1 MESPYRIL
9 IVDDDNGIKDVL
21 SVFLTSRGYACETA
35 SDGIEALDKASRSV
49 FDAIISDVKMPRMDG
64 ITLTRELLK
73 RYPWLSI
80 MAMTGFAK
88 EYSEE
93 DAIDAGVRDFITKPF
108 TLAEFSAR
116 FHKMMRDHKI
126 YAEIRENNRVLR
138 EEVIPVYQKETEEKI
153 EILKR
158 EIDALKNLAHFDML
172 TKLPNRKLFFDSLS
186 QSLESAK
193 RYRHMLALLYLDL
206 DNFKVVNDTLG
217 HDVGDLLLKEAVQ
230 RLLICVRKSDIVARM
245 GGDEF
250 TVILVHIAEEQEA
263 SFIAHRIIDALS
275 ETFHLGGHECSISV
289 SVGISLFPADASDAA
304 TLLKRADTAMYR
316 VKNQGRNNYQF
327 YHEGLLRD
335 SQTLL

>member
-1 MESPYRIL
+1 
-9 IVDDDNGIKDVL
+9 
-21 SVFLTSRGYACETA
+21 
-35 SDGIEALDKASRSV
+35 
-49 FDAIISDVKMPRMDG
+49 
-64 ITLTRELLK
+64 
-73 RYPWLSI
+73 